1 MKTNKI
7 KIIILLLAIIISY
20 IFYEMTSISSK
31 IVNRDLITIS
41 LNNIRNPQIKKIM
54 RYLDNHYASLLFFT
68 SKNAKAYH
76 VNDDDR
82 DKLPNLKIIKK
93 TNVFSKN
100 LYPIK
105 NNGLNWHRNH
115 ANSASNRFSKL
126 KLINKKNIDD
136 LSVAWKYEIDKES
149 NYDIQSNV
157 IVAKDKIFIPSYNK
171 KIICLDAKTGIFLW
185 DFKLKD
191 SAPRRGMVFFDDG
204 ISNKS
209 KIIFPSYKKL
219 ISLNVNDGKINKNFG
234 KNGIV
239 NLSYPSITAPAIFDD
254 NLIITTSE
262 PSINIYNVNSGK
274 FLWKY
279 ILTEKQ
285 LNKRNGGKRY
295 DYSGGN
301 PWGGFSL
308 DTERGIAFVTTGNA
322 GRYFNGVN
330 RPGINKHANSVI
342 AIDLK
347 KRKKIWDFQ
356 EVRHDIW
363 NLDIP
368 APPILGSITKD
379 DKKID
384 IVILVTKLGNT
395 IVLDRVSGKTIF
407 DFHLKKAPRSSIP
420 GEKTNYYQPFLKKP
434 EPFAKQFFNLNEVT
448 NINEK
453 SKNYILNKIKNY
465 NYGFFEPYKLG
476 EKNVQFNFHGG
487 AEWSGG
493 SYDLNTETL
502 YVTASNIAWETEV
515 TLNKKK
521 GKFFPKPYYKYN
533 SNFKR
538 LKDQNGYPGSKPPWG
553 SLTSLN
559 LNSGKIIWQVPF
571 GEYSELKK
579 IGVPKTGTL
588 NMGGATATAGNL
600 VFATGTMDKK
610 VRAFNSINGNEVWSY
625 NLPFIGSGPPT
636 IFSINDEQ
644 YILIVATGSLSI
656 NKSFQD
662 QYKFGNFLYSFK
674 LKK

>member
-1 MKTNKI
+1 
-7 KIIILLLAIIISY
+7 
-20 IFYEMTSISSK
+20 
-31 IVNRDLITIS
+31 
-41 LNNIRNPQIKKIM
+41 
-54 RYLDNHYASLLFFT
+54 
-68 SKNAKAYH
+68 
-76 VNDDDR
+76 
-82 DKLPNLKIIKK
+82 
-93 TNVFSKN
+93 
-100 LYPIK
+100 
-105 NNGLNWHRNH
+105 
-115 ANSASNRFSKL
+115 
-126 KLINKKNIDD
+126 
-136 LSVAWKYEIDKES
+136 
-149 NYDIQSNV
+149 
-157 IVAKDKIFIPSYNK
+157 
-171 KIICLDAKTGIFLW
+171 
-185 DFKLKD
+185 
-191 SAPRRGMVFFDDG
+191 MVFFDDG
-204 ISNKS
+204 ISNRS

-553 SLTSLN
+553 TITAIN
-559 LNSGKIIWQVPF
+559 LKNGEIKWQKPF
-571 GEYSELKK
+571 GEYNDLTKK
-579 IGVPKTGTL
+579 GIPITGTENYSGVTGTEAGIILATGTL
-588 NMGGATATAGNL
+588 
-600 VFATGTMDKK
+600 DKK
-610 VRAFNSINGNEVWSY
+610 FRILDSENGEELWSY
-625 NLPFIGSGPPT
+625 EMPYIGSSPPIT
-636 IFSINDEQ
+636 YQVDNEQ
-644 YILIVATGSLSI
+644 YILINATGSYSL
-656 NKSFQD
+656 KKGYPD
-662 QYKFGNFLYSFK
+662 LVKFGNSIIVFK
-674 LKK
+674 IRK